1 MVSKQ
6 FFDSE
11 DVLTCSAHDWFLT
24 NNANPE
30 DHKLIGL
37 QAYCNSGSPQNA
49 LLNKLKENL
58 KEYSSLNLE
67 EYSSLN
73 IVAIV
78 GYIPNEKYPAATLIV
93 ENRQNKTLIKP
104 SEIEKKVEQSLPF
117 ESTDGQFSDKEL
129 VHSGKEMRD

>member
-11 DVLTCSAHDWFLT
+11 DILTCSAYDWFLT

-30 DHKLIGL
+30 DYKLIGVH
-37 QAYCNSGSPQNA
+37 AYCDSGSPAIA
-49 LLNKLKENL
+49 LLNKLKGASGG
-58 KEYSSLNLE
+58 YSN
-67 EYSSLN
+67 LN
-73 IVAIV
+73 IIAIV